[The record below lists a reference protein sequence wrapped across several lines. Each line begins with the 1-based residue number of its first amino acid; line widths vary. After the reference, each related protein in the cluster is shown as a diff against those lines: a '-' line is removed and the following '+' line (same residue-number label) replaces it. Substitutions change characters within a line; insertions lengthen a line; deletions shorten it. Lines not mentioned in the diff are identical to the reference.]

1 VNPWVAATGGVDIL
15 SQHVNAGAESVTTS
29 AYGPVLGAA
38 AGVDLS
44 LGQFALGPYLAYE
57 AGWYTS
63 IDVSTSDSSTSPDSE
78 IEDKAM
84 HRWLMV
90 GVRGSYRLGG

>member
-1 VNPWVAATGGVDIL
+1 VSPWLAASLGADIL
-15 SQHVNAGAESVTTS
+15 SQHVNAGSASVTTS
-29 AYGPVLGAA
+29 AYGPALGAA
-38 AGVDLS
+38 AGVDLN
-44 LGQFALGPYLAYE
+44 LGQLALGPYLMYE

-63 IDVSTSDSSTSPDSE
+63 VDVSTSDSSTSPDAE

-90 GVRGSYRLGG
+90 GIRGSYRLGG